1 MGDYLLSVRHESEIT
16 SAHAHAGKAKAVA
29 AKGRHPHKTNG
40 SGTTR
45 SYAVPDGSC
54 ANCVDGSHQVGL
66 HITLYTSNPS
76 RRSEDFCKLTDT
88 DRVLRGAPLFLEVA
102 VKFDDLLLVALESK
116 QTMHIE
122 AGLTLNNVP
131 VQFVETLPCEQL
143 HAILKA
149 MSSGGQVQ
157 QRVAVQLHE
166 SGEFHV
172 MEAWLREHMLVRLEL
187 SLTDKD
193 KNLCSIRIRELL
205 LFKPVQ

>member
-1 MGDYLLSVRHESEIT
+1 MGDYLFSVRHESKT
-16 SAHAHAGKAKAVA
+16 TGAHAHAGKAKAAA
-29 AKGRHPHKTNG
+29 AKGRHPHKTDG
-40 SGTTR
+40 SGTTGA
-45 SYAVPDGSC
+45 YAAGRFLCELRGRFTPG
-54 ANCVDGSHQVGL
+54 
-66 HITLYTSNPS
+66 TLAHYIMYTSNPS

-88 DRVLRGAPLFLEVA
+88 ERVMRGAPLFLEVA

-116 QTMHIE
+116 QTLHIE

-143 HAILKA
+143 HNILKT
-149 MSSGGQVQ
+149 MSSGGKLQ

-172 MEAWLREHMLVRLEL
+172 MEAWLHEHMLVRLEL

-193 KNLCSIRIRELL
+193 KHLCSIRIRELL